1 MKKNI
6 LFLIT
11 KSEIGGAQRFVQEQ
25 IAILAEQ
32 EYPVFLVTNQP
43 GWLSANAVYDEV
55 GFHSGIES
63 KASLSFLCFLCR
75 FIRRHKIDL
84 LVCNSA
90 NGGLYGRL
98 AAAMMLTK
106 AVYVSHGWS
115 SVYNGGKLAPIF
127 NFAEKVLAKISA
139 GVLCISE
146 NDYEVGL
153 HKIGIQAK
161 KLTLMPNAI
170 YPLKNLSPKLDSPIL
185 KLLMVCRLDHPKKP
199 DLLVKA
205 VKEIGNDIRL
215 TIVGDGPMMQHLIEL
230 LEPNCINIELKGEI
244 NGFKDFAAYDVFALI
259 SASEG
264 LPISALEAM
273 SAGLALLLSNV
284 GGCPSLIAENG
295 VLVANEVE
303 SIKQGIL
310 AVKVNLQAFKAASKK
325 RFDDYHNLSINAPKY
340 ISYYNSKAK

>member
-25 IAILAEQ
+25 VALLAEQ
-32 EYPVFLVTNQP
+32 GYPVFLVTNQP
-43 GWLSANAVYDEV
+43 GWLSAHTGCKKV

-63 KASLSFLCFLCR
+63 KASIAFLWFLCR
-75 FIRRHKIDL
+75 FIRLHKIDL

-98 AAAMMLTK
+98 AAALMLTK

-115 SVYNGGKLAPIF
+115 SVYNGGKLAPLF
-127 NFAEKVLAKISA
+127 NFVEKVLANISA

-170 YPLKNLSPKLDSPIL
+170 YPLKNLSPKLDSSIL
-185 KLLMVCRLDHPKKP
+185 KVLMVCRLDHPKKP

-205 VKEIGNDIRL
+205 VKELGYPIQL
-215 TIVGDGPMMQHLIEL
+215 TLVGDGPMMPALVQL
-230 LEPNCINIELKGEI
+230 LGPTTINVELKGEI

-310 AVKVNLQAFKAASKK
+310 AVKANLQVFKAASKK
-325 RFDDYHNLSINAPKY
+325 RFDEYHNLSINGPKY